1 MDLNIINKIFP
12 PTPLLEHLKYDNEGL
27 WSISLPEEADKISK
41 LIIKIIGSNK
51 KLLDGT
57 AGLGGNTIS
66 FSKYFKN
73 VVATEI
79 NSDRFELLKINI
91 HTYNLLNII
100 ILNINCIDI
109 LDDEYDG
116 YFFDP
121 PWGGPN
127 YKYNNKIR
135 FNLADYSLE
144 ELIHKIRT
152 FNNKPIFFKL
162 PNNYDLGEF
171 SIFNYQINKIK
182 NYQIITIL

>member
-12 PTPLLEHLKYDNEGL
+12 PCSISCSLKYDNEGV
-27 WSISLPEEADKISK
+27 WSITLPEEADKISK
-41 LIIKIIGSNK
+41 LIIKIIGSDK
-51 KLLDGT
+51 ILLDGT

-79 NSDRFELLKINI
+79 NSDRFELLKTNIN
-91 HTYNLLNII
+91 TYSLLNVT
-100 ILNINCIDI
+100 ILNTSCIDI
-109 LDDEYDG
+109 LDNNYDG

-127 YKYNNKIR
+127 YKYNNTIR
-135 FNLADYSLE
+135 FNLAEYSLE
-144 ELIHKIRT
+144 ELIHKIKT

-162 PNNYDLGEF
+162 PNNYDLSEF
-171 SIFNYQINKIK
+171 SNFNYQINKIK

>member
-1 MDLNIINKIFP
+1 MDLTIINKIFP
-12 PTPLLEHLKYDNEGL
+12 PTLLSSQLKYDQEGL
-27 WSISLPEEADKISK
+27 WSISLPKEADEISK

-66 FSKYFKN
+66 FSKYFKD
-73 VVATEI
+73 VIATEI
-79 NSDRFELLKINI
+79 DSDRFELLKSNIN
-91 HTYNLLNII
+91 TFNLSNIT
-100 ILNINCIDI
+100 ILNTSCIDI
-109 LDDEYDG
+109 LDNEYDG

-127 YKYNNKIR
+127 YKHNNKIR
-135 FNLADYSLE
+135 FNLGDYSLE
-144 ELIHKIRT
+144 ELIHKIKT
-152 FNNKPIFFKL
+152 FNNKPIFLKL

-182 NYQIITIL
+182 NYQIITVL